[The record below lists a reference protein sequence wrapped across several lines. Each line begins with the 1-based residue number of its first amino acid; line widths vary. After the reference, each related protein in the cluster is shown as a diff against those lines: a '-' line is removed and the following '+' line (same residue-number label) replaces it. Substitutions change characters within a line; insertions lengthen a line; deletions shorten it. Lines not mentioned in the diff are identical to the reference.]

1 MGIKSKN
8 IQLVVIVGL
17 VMFGNIKCLAQIG
30 ESNPS
35 QYVAIETG
43 NIMIDKSI
51 GKQST
56 AMEKTS
62 LNQGAIGGE
71 MLQMKGWQAK
81 YNSYLKTAQGY
92 AEALKAGCNLYA
104 EGVAMLRNFYD
115 IQKATAANP
124 QGIAATLP
132 MNNLYMEAA
141 SVCVNTYFSLK
152 KSIAQGGG
160 LNMMTGAERTALLWK
175 LNNGLDDLNRKLR
188 QIALSICFYNLMDVW
203 NKATAGMISLN
214 RGKIANDAFDRWKRA
229 RNATLILSSK

>member
-1 MGIKSKN
+1 MVKNSKI
-8 IQLVVIVGL
+8 IQLIILVGL
-17 VMFGNIKCLAQIG
+17 VISAPTMCFAGVG
-30 ESNPS
+30 ETNPL
-35 QYVAIETG
+35 QYAAIETG
-43 NIMIDKSI
+43 NNRINKSI
-51 GKQST
+51 DAQSS

-62 LNQGAIGGE
+62 KKQGIIGTE
-71 MLQMKGWQAK
+71 FLQMKSWEAK
-81 YNSYLKTAQGY
+81 YNAYLKDARGY

-104 EGVAMLRNFYD
+104 EGVAMLRNLYD
-115 IQKATAANP
+115 IKIASAANP

-141 SVCVNTYFSLK
+141 SVVVNTYNSLK

-203 NKATAGMISLN
+203 NKATAGMITLN

-229 RNATLILSSK
+229 RNATLIFTKR